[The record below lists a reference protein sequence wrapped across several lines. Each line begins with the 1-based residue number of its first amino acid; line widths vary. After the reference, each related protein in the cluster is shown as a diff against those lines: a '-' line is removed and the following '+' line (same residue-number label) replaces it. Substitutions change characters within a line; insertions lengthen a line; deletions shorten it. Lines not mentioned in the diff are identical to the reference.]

1 MNNLINKRIF
11 VSLRKIFKLFF
22 IPEKDFEKK
31 YQETRTNDIVSE
43 LMLIPVTERFKF
55 TQKIKDKLLEETIK
69 EKEELIK
76 QLDKITKTLTYYDK
90 I

>member
-1 MNNLINKRIF
+1 MNNITNKRIF

-22 IPEKDFEKK
+22 VPEKDFEKK
-31 YQETRTNDIVSE
+31 YQETRINDIVSE

-55 TQKIKDKLLEETIK
+55 IQKVKDKLLEETIK
-69 EKEELIK
+69 EKEELVK
-76 QLDKITKTLTYYDK
+76 QLDKITKTLIDYEK